1 MNTITRP
8 LTSDEGPVLQNSEL
22 NKTNHIDIHRLIRPE
37 LSIVIPCF
45 NEKPNVRPM
54 VDLLEA
60 ALPGI
65 AWEAVFVD
73 DDSPDGTANEV
84 RELAEERDNVR
95 VLHRLDRRGLSGAC
109 IEGILSC
116 TSPLAAVID
125 ADLQHDETKL
135 KEMFLRMRNDESL
148 DLVIGSRH
156 VEGGSATGGLSA
168 IRAAGSNFATTI
180 AKKTLKISAS
190 DPMSGFFMIRRLKFN
205 TIVTELQP
213 QGFKILA
220 DILSTSKGRWNIDE
234 IGYEF
239 RTRQFGE
246 SKMDAAITMQFLGLV
261 ASKLT
266 GGFLPI
272 RFILFAVVGVS
283 GILVQLAAVKA
294 ALTFAAL
301 PFFVAQSFAVAVAM
315 TTNYTF
321 NNLLT
326 YRDRQLTGLD
336 WWKGLV
342 SFYAICFL
350 GAVANVS
357 IAEWVNVLAS
367 NWALASVAGAIF
379 GALWNFLASAAFTWK
394 VR

>member
-1 MNTITRP
+1 MNNYNG
-8 LTSDEGPVLQNSEL
+8 SD
-22 NKTNHIDIHRLIRPE
+22 
-37 LSIVIPCF
+37 LSIVVPCF
-45 NEKPNVRPM
+45 NEKANIRPM
-54 VDLLEA
+54 VELLDA
-60 ALPGI
+60 ALKGI

-73 DDSPDGTANEV
+73 DDSPDGTAEEV
-84 RELAEERDNVR
+84 RQIAQERSNIR
-95 VLHRLDRRGLSGAC
+95 VLHRVDRRGLSGAC

-116 TSPLAAVID
+116 TSPLAAIID

-135 KEMFLRMRNDESL
+135 REMYLKMHQDNTI

-156 VEGGSATGGLSA
+156 VEGGSATGGLSR
-168 IRAAGSNFATTI
+168 IRAAGSNFATSL

-190 DPMSGFFMIRRLKFN
+190 DPMSGFFMLRRLKFN
-205 TIVTELQP
+205 QIVTGLQP

-220 DILSTSKGRWNIDE
+220 DILSTVKDKWRIE
-234 IGYEF
+234 EVGYEF
-239 RTRQFGE
+239 RSRQFGE

-272 RFILFAVVGVS
+272 RFILFALVGITGV
-283 GILVQLAAVKA
+283 LVQLAAVKI
-294 ALTFAAL
+294 ALLAGTGTF
-301 PFFVAQSFAVAVAM
+301 FIAQSFGVAVAM
-315 TTNYTF
+315 TTNYAL

-326 YRDRQLTGLD
+326 YRDRQLRGKE
-336 WWKGLV
+336 WWRGLV

-350 GAVANVS
+350 GAVANVA
-357 IAEWVNVLAS
+357 IAEWVNMLAS
-367 NWALASVAGAIF
+367 NWVLASISGALF